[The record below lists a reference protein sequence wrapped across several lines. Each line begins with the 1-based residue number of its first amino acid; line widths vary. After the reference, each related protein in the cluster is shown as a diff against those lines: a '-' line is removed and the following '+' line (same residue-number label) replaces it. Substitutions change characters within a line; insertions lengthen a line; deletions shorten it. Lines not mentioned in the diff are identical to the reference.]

1 MLLGKRAIVLGG
13 AGQLGQSVISKFV
26 RNGWKTISVDYL
38 VNEES
43 SGSIE
48 IPEGKPQYFKFI
60 FFSKT
65 YVVSKKKKRPLIYFQ
80 LKEMTGYK
88 KQVI

>member
-1 MLLGKRAIVLGG
+1 MYGLYILRTIASLSFFHDVSFLFKMLLGKRAIVLGG

-48 IPEGKPQYFKFI
+48 IPEGKPQYF
-60 FFSKT
+60 
-65 YVVSKKKKRPLIYFQ
+65 
-80 LKEMTGYK
+80 
-88 KQVI
+88 